1 MNRDKTLPKNF
12 LFLCLMGA
20 FAIFSS
26 TMSKSPTLTWFS
38 EYLKANDFEI
48 GLIAAASTVTGIFVN
63 ITAGTLSDIYG
74 RRKLLIAS
82 GLIFASAPFLYLAIT
97 QVWQLV
103 LLRIYHGFATAIF
116 MPVSLAFI
124 ADMFASGRG
133 EKMGLFSS
141 STMIGRLLAPVA
153 AGFLVS
159 IQFLA
164 PFQLAY
170 LICGLVGLVAMLLS
184 FRINPQEKAER
195 ASQTSKVGVIEGLK
209 AVIENSSI
217 LTVSSAEAATY
228 FSIGAVETFMPKYS
242 DDIGIERWI
251 TGIIMSLQILIIAIL
266 RPAFGQLSDRYGRK
280 PFIMAGLAVS
290 ASSLI
295 FLPLTANVYKL
306 LLVMIIHGMGI
317 SLTTSSTSPL
327 ISELSS
333 QTTIGSGM
341 GALETIKD
349 VGHATG
355 PIIAGFLIGI
365 SGYFNSFL
373 VVCLILLVDLVV
385 ICGKLRQLP

>member
-1 MNRDKTLPKNF
+1 MDKDKLPGGF
-12 LFLCLMGA
+12 LLLCLMGA

-38 EYLKANDFEI
+38 EYLQASDFEI

-74 RRKLLIAS
+74 RRKLLITS
-82 GLIFASAPFLYLAIT
+82 GLIFASAPFLYLVIT
-97 QVWQLV
+97 EVWQLI

-124 ADMFASGRG
+124 ADIFASERG

-141 STMIGRLLAPVA
+141 STMIGRLLAPIT

-170 LICGLVGLVAMLLS
+170 LICGLVGLVAMLIS
-184 FRINPQEKAER
+184 FRIKPQRKIE
-195 ASQTSKVGVIEGLK
+195 QTVETSRVSVIEGLR
-209 AVIENSSI
+209 AVIGNPSI
-217 LTVSSAEAATY
+217 LTASSAEAATY

-251 TGIIMSLQILIIAIL
+251 TGIIIGLQILTIAIF
-266 RPAFGQLSDRYGRK
+266 RPTFGRLSDRYGRK
-280 PFIMAGLAVS
+280 PFIIAGLTVS
-290 ASSLI
+290 AVSLI
-295 FLPLTANVYKL
+295 FLPLTADFYKL
-306 LLVMIIHGMGI
+306 LLVMIIHGIGI

-333 QTTIGSGM
+333 QTTLGSGM

-349 VGHATG
+349 IGHATG
-355 PIIAGFLIGI
+355 PLVAGFLIGA
-365 SGYFNSFL
+365 SGYFDSFL
-373 VVCLILLVDLVV
+373 VVCLILLVDLAVV
-385 ICGKLRQLP
+385 YGKLRP

>member
-1 MNRDKTLPKNF
+1 
-12 LFLCLMGA
+12 MGA

>member
-1 MNRDKTLPKNF
+1 MDKDKLPGGF
-12 LFLCLMGA
+12 LPLCLMGA

-38 EYLKANDFEI
+38 EYLQASDFEI

-74 RRKLLIAS
+74 RRKLLITS
-82 GLIFASAPFLYLAIT
+82 GLIFASAPFLYLVIT
-97 QVWQLV
+97 EVWQLI

-124 ADMFASGRG
+124 ADIFASERG

-141 STMIGRLLAPVA
+141 STMIGRLLAPIT

-170 LICGLVGLVAMLLS
+170 LICGLVGLVAMLIS
-184 FRINPQEKAER
+184 FRIKPQEKVE
-195 ASQTSKVGVIEGLK
+195 QTTETNRVGVIEGLR
-209 AVIENSSI
+209 AVIGNPSI
-217 LTVSSAEAATY
+217 LTASSAEAATY
-228 FSIGAVETFMPKYS
+228 FSIGAFETFMPKYS

-251 TGIIMSLQILIIAIL
+251 TGIIIGLQILTIAIL
-266 RPAFGQLSDRYGRK
+266 RPTFGRLSDRYGRK
-280 PFIMAGLAVS
+280 PFIIAGLTVS
-290 ASSLI
+290 AVSLI
-295 FLPLTANVYKL
+295 FLPLTADFYKL
-306 LLVMIIHGMGI
+306 LLVMIIHGIGI

-333 QTTIGSGM
+333 QTTLGSGM

-349 VGHATG
+349 IGHATG
-355 PIIAGFLIGI
+355 PLVAGFLIGA

-373 VVCLILLVDLVV
+373 VVCLILLVDLAVV
-385 ICGKLRQLP
+385 YGKLRP

>member
-1 MNRDKTLPKNF
+1 MNKDKPGGF
-12 LFLCLMGA
+12 LLLCLMGA

-38 EYLKANDFEI
+38 EYLQASDFEI

-74 RRKLLIAS
+74 RRKLLITS
-82 GLIFASAPFLYLAIT
+82 GLIFASAPFLYLVIT
-97 QVWQLV
+97 EVWQLI

-124 ADMFASGRG
+124 ADIFASERG

-141 STMIGRLLAPVA
+141 STMIGRLLAPIA

-170 LICGLVGLVAMLLS
+170 LICGLVGLVAMLIS
-184 FRINPQEKAER
+184 FRIKPQEKVE
-195 ASQTSKVGVIEGLK
+195 QTTETNRVSIIEGLR
-209 AVIENSSI
+209 AVIGNPSI
-217 LTVSSAEAATY
+217 LTASSAEAATY

-242 DDIGIERWI
+242 DNIGIERWI
-251 TGIIMSLQILIIAIL
+251 TGIIIGLQILTIAIF
-266 RPAFGQLSDRYGRK
+266 RPTFGRLSDSYGRK
-280 PFIMAGLAVS
+280 PFIIAGLAVS
-290 ASSLI
+290 GVSLI
-295 FLPLTANVYKL
+295 FLPLAADFYKL
-306 LLVMIIHGMGI
+306 LLVMIIHGIGI

-333 QTTIGSGM
+333 QTTLGSGM

-355 PIIAGFLIGI
+355 PLVAGFLIGT

-373 VVCLILLVDLVV
+373 IVCLILLVDLAVV
-385 ICGKLRQLP
+385 YGKLRP

>member
-1 MNRDKTLPKNF
+1 
-12 LFLCLMGA
+12 MGA

-38 EYLKANDFEI
+38 EYLHAGDFEI
-48 GLIAAASTVTGIFVN
+48 GLIAAASTITGIFVN
-63 ITAGTLSDIYG
+63 VTAGTLSDIYG
-74 RRKLLIAS
+74 RRKLLITS
-82 GLIFASAPFLYLAIT
+82 GLIFASAPFLYLLVT
-97 QVWQLV
+97 QVWQLI

-124 ADMFASGRG
+124 ADIFASGRG
-133 EKMGLFSS
+133 EKMGLFAS
-141 STMIGRLLAPVA
+141 STMIGRLLAPIA

-170 LICGLVGLVAMLLS
+170 LICGLVGLVAMFLS
-184 FRINPQEKAER
+184 FRIKPQGKAER
-195 ASQTSKVGVIEGLK
+195 FTETSSRISIIEGLK
-209 AVIENSSI
+209 AVVGNSKI
-217 LTVSSAEAATY
+217 LIVSSAEAAIY

-242 DDIGIERWI
+242 DEIGIERWI
-251 TGIIMSLQILIIAIL
+251 TGIIVGLQILTIAIF
-266 RPAFGQLSDRYGRK
+266 RPTFGRLSDRYGRK

-290 ASSLI
+290 AASLI
-295 FLPLTANVYKL
+295 FLPQTFNFYML
-306 LLVMIIHGMGI
+306 LLVMVMHGIGI

-333 QTTIGSGM
+333 KTAVGSGM

-349 VGHATG
+349 IGHATG
-355 PIIAGFLIGI
+355 PIIAGFLIGT

-373 VVCLILLVDLVV
+373 VVCLILLVDLA
-385 ICGKLRQLP
+385 ILYGKLRL

>member
-1 MNRDKTLPKNF
+1 MDKDKLPGGF
-12 LFLCLMGA
+12 LLLCLMGA

-38 EYLKANDFEI
+38 EYLQASDFEI

-63 ITAGTLSDIYG
+63 VTAGTLSDIYG
-74 RRKLLIAS
+74 RRKLLITS
-82 GLIFASAPFLYLAIT
+82 GLIFASAPFLYLVIT
-97 QVWQLV
+97 EVWQLI

-124 ADMFASGRG
+124 ADIFASERG

-141 STMIGRLLAPVA
+141 STMIGRLLAPIT

-170 LICGLVGLVAMLLS
+170 LICGLVGLVAMLIS
-184 FRINPQEKAER
+184 FRIKPQRKIE
-195 ASQTSKVGVIEGLK
+195 QTVETSRVSVIEGLR
-209 AVIENSSI
+209 AVIGNSSI
-217 LTVSSAEAATY
+217 LTASSAEAATY

-251 TGIIMSLQILIIAIL
+251 TGIIIGLQILTIAIL
-266 RPAFGQLSDRYGRK
+266 RPTFGRLSDRYGRK
-280 PFIMAGLAVS
+280 PFIIAGLAVS
-290 ASSLI
+290 AVSLI
-295 FLPLTANVYKL
+295 FLPLTADFYKL
-306 LLVMIIHGMGI
+306 LLVMIIHGIGI

-333 QTTIGSGM
+333 QTTLGSGM

-355 PIIAGFLIGI
+355 PLVAGFLIGT

-373 VVCLILLVDLVV
+373 IVCLILLVDLAVV
-385 ICGKLRQLP
+385 YGKLRP

>member
-1 MNRDKTLPKNF
+1 MDKDKPGGF
-12 LFLCLMGA
+12 LLLCLMGA

-38 EYLKANDFEI
+38 EYLQASDFEI

-74 RRKLLIAS
+74 RRKLLITS
-82 GLIFASAPFLYLAIT
+82 GLIFASAPFLYLVIT
-97 QVWQLV
+97 EVWQLI

-124 ADMFASGRG
+124 ADIFASERG

-141 STMIGRLLAPVA
+141 STMIGRLLAPIA

-170 LICGLVGLVAMLLS
+170 LICGLVGLVAMLIS
-184 FRINPQEKAER
+184 FRIKPQEKVE
-195 ASQTSKVGVIEGLK
+195 QTTETNRVSIIEGLR
-209 AVIENSSI
+209 AVIGNPSI
-217 LTVSSAEAATY
+217 LTASSAEAATY

-242 DDIGIERWI
+242 DNIGIERWI
-251 TGIIMSLQILIIAIL
+251 TGIIIGLQILTIAIF
-266 RPAFGQLSDRYGRK
+266 RPTFGRLSDSYGRK
-280 PFIMAGLAVS
+280 PFIIAGLAVS
-290 ASSLI
+290 GVSLI
-295 FLPLTANVYKL
+295 FLPLTADFYKL
-306 LLVMIIHGMGI
+306 LLVMIIHGIGI

-333 QTTIGSGM
+333 QTTLGSGM

-355 PIIAGFLIGI
+355 PPVAGFLIGT

-373 VVCLILLVDLVV
+373 IVCLILLVDLAVV
-385 ICGKLRQLP
+385 YGKLRP

>member
-1 MNRDKTLPKNF
+1 MDKDKLPGGF
-12 LFLCLMGA
+12 LLLCLMGA

-38 EYLKANDFEI
+38 EYLQASDFEI

-74 RRKLLIAS
+74 RRKLLITS
-82 GLIFASAPFLYLAIT
+82 GLIFASAPFLYLVIT
-97 QVWQLV
+97 EVWQLI

-124 ADMFASGRG
+124 ADIFASERG

-141 STMIGRLLAPVA
+141 STMIGRLLAPIA

-170 LICGLVGLVAMLLS
+170 LICGLVGLVAMLIS
-184 FRINPQEKAER
+184 FRIKPQEKVE
-195 ASQTSKVGVIEGLK
+195 QTTETNRVSIIEGLR
-209 AVIENSSI
+209 AVIGNPSI
-217 LTVSSAEAATY
+217 LTASSAEAATY

-251 TGIIMSLQILIIAIL
+251 TGIIIGLQILTIAIF
-266 RPAFGQLSDRYGRK
+266 RPTFGRLSDRYGRK
-280 PFIMAGLAVS
+280 PFIMVGLAVS
-290 ASSLI
+290 AASLI
-295 FLPLTANVYKL
+295 FLPQTFNFYML
-306 LLVMIIHGMGI
+306 LLVMVMHGIGI

-333 QTTIGSGM
+333 KTAVGSGM

-355 PIIAGFLIGI
+355 PIIAGFLIGTL
-365 SGYFNSFL
+365 GYFNSFL
-373 VVCLILLVDLVV
+373 VVCLILLVDLA
-385 ICGKLRQLP
+385 ILKGKLRL

>member
-1 MNRDKTLPKNF
+1 MNKDKPGGF
-12 LFLCLMGA
+12 LLLCLMGA

-38 EYLKANDFEI
+38 EYLQASDFEI

-74 RRKLLIAS
+74 RRKLLITS
-82 GLIFASAPFLYLAIT
+82 GLIFASAPFLYLVIT
-97 QVWQLV
+97 EVWQLI

-124 ADMFASGRG
+124 ADIFASERG

-141 STMIGRLLAPVA
+141 STMIGRLLAPIA

-170 LICGLVGLVAMLLS
+170 LICGLVGLVAMLIS
-184 FRINPQEKAER
+184 FRIKPQEKVE
-195 ASQTSKVGVIEGLK
+195 QTTETNRVSIIEGLR
-209 AVIENSSI
+209 AVIGNPSI
-217 LTVSSAEAATY
+217 LTASSAEAATY

-242 DDIGIERWI
+242 DNIGIERWI
-251 TGIIMSLQILIIAIL
+251 TGIIIGLQILTIAIF
-266 RPAFGQLSDRYGRK
+266 RPTFGRLSDSYGRK
-280 PFIMAGLAVS
+280 PFIIAGLAVS
-290 ASSLI
+290 GVSLI
-295 FLPLTANVYKL
+295 FLPLTADFYKL
-306 LLVMIIHGMGI
+306 LLVMIIHGIGI

-333 QTTIGSGM
+333 QTTLGSGM

-355 PIIAGFLIGI
+355 PLVAGFLIGT

-373 VVCLILLVDLVV
+373 IVCLILLVDLAVV
-385 ICGKLRQLP
+385 YGKLRP

>member
-1 MNRDKTLPKNF
+1 MDKDKPGGF
-12 LFLCLMGA
+12 LLLCLMGA

-38 EYLKANDFEI
+38 EYLQASDFEI

-74 RRKLLIAS
+74 RRKLLITS
-82 GLIFASAPFLYLAIT
+82 GLIFASAPFLYLVIT
-97 QVWQLV
+97 EVWQLI

-124 ADMFASGRG
+124 ADIFASERG

-141 STMIGRLLAPVA
+141 STMIGRLLAPIA

-170 LICGLVGLVAMLLS
+170 LICGLVGLVAMLIS
-184 FRINPQEKAER
+184 FRIKPQEKVE
-195 ASQTSKVGVIEGLK
+195 QTTETNRVSIIEGLR
-209 AVIENSSI
+209 AVIGNPSI
-217 LTVSSAEAATY
+217 LTASSAEAATY

-242 DDIGIERWI
+242 DNIGIERWI
-251 TGIIMSLQILIIAIL
+251 TGIIIGLQILTIAIF
-266 RPAFGQLSDRYGRK
+266 RPTFGRLSDSYGRK
-280 PFIMAGLAVS
+280 PFIIAGLAVS
-290 ASSLI
+290 GVSLI
-295 FLPLTANVYKL
+295 FLPLTADFYKL
-306 LLVMIIHGMGI
+306 LLVMIIHGIGI

-333 QTTIGSGM
+333 QTTLGSGM

-355 PIIAGFLIGI
+355 PPVAGFLIGT

-373 VVCLILLVDLVV
+373 IVCLILLVDLTVV
-385 ICGKLRQLP
+385 YGKLRP

>member
-1 MNRDKTLPKNF
+1 MDKDKPGGF
-12 LFLCLMGA
+12 LLLCLMGA

-38 EYLKANDFEI
+38 EYLQASDFEI

-74 RRKLLIAS
+74 RRKLLITS
-82 GLIFASAPFLYLAIT
+82 GLIFASAPFLYLVIT
-97 QVWQLV
+97 EVWQLI

-124 ADMFASGRG
+124 ADIFASERG

-141 STMIGRLLAPVA
+141 STMIGRLLAPIA

-170 LICGLVGLVAMLLS
+170 LICGLVGLVAMLIS
-184 FRINPQEKAER
+184 FRIKPQEKVE
-195 ASQTSKVGVIEGLK
+195 QTTETNRVSIIEGLR
-209 AVIENSSI
+209 AVIGNPSI
-217 LTVSSAEAATY
+217 LTASSAEAATY

-242 DDIGIERWI
+242 DNIGIERWI
-251 TGIIMSLQILIIAIL
+251 TGIIIGLQILTIAIF
-266 RPAFGQLSDRYGRK
+266 RPTFGRLSDSYGRK
-280 PFIMAGLAVS
+280 PFIIAGLAVS
-290 ASSLI
+290 GVSLI
-295 FLPLTANVYKL
+295 FLPLTADFYKL
-306 LLVMIIHGMGI
+306 LLVMIIHGIGI

-333 QTTIGSGM
+333 QTTLGSGM

-355 PIIAGFLIGI
+355 PLVAGFLIGT

-373 VVCLILLVDLVV
+373 IVCLILLVDLAVV
-385 ICGKLRQLP
+385 YGKLRP

>member
-1 MNRDKTLPKNF
+1 MDKDKLPGGF
-12 LFLCLMGA
+12 LLLCLMGA

-38 EYLKANDFEI
+38 EYLQASDFEI

-74 RRKLLIAS
+74 RRKLLITS
-82 GLIFASAPFLYLAIT
+82 GLIFASAPFLYLVIT
-97 QVWQLV
+97 EVWQLI

-124 ADMFASGRG
+124 ADIFASERG

-141 STMIGRLLAPVA
+141 STMIGRLLAPIT

-170 LICGLVGLVAMLLS
+170 LICGLVGLVAMLIS
-184 FRINPQEKAER
+184 FRIKPQEKVE
-195 ASQTSKVGVIEGLK
+195 QTTETNRVGVIEGLR
-209 AVIENSSI
+209 AVIGNPSI
-217 LTVSSAEAATY
+217 LTASSAEAATY

-251 TGIIMSLQILIIAIL
+251 TGIIIGLQILTIAIL
-266 RPAFGQLSDRYGRK
+266 RPTFGRLSDRYGRK
-280 PFIMAGLAVS
+280 PFIIAGLTVS
-290 ASSLI
+290 AVSLI
-295 FLPLTANVYKL
+295 FLPLTADFYKL
-306 LLVMIIHGMGI
+306 LLVMIIHGIGI

-333 QTTIGSGM
+333 QTTLGSGM

-349 VGHATG
+349 IGHATG
-355 PIIAGFLIGI
+355 PLVAGFLIGA

-373 VVCLILLVDLVV
+373 VVCLILLVDLAVV
-385 ICGKLRQLP
+385 YGKLRP

>member
-1 MNRDKTLPKNF
+1 MDKDKPGGF
-12 LFLCLMGA
+12 LLLCLMGA

-38 EYLKANDFEI
+38 EYLQASDFEI

-74 RRKLLIAS
+74 RRKLLITS
-82 GLIFASAPFLYLAIT
+82 GLIFASAPFLYLVIT
-97 QVWQLV
+97 EVWQLI

-124 ADMFASGRG
+124 ADIFASERG

-141 STMIGRLLAPVA
+141 STMIGRLLAPIA

-170 LICGLVGLVAMLLS
+170 LICGLVGLVAMLIS
-184 FRINPQEKAER
+184 FRIKPQEKVE
-195 ASQTSKVGVIEGLK
+195 QTTETNRVSIIEGLR
-209 AVIENSSI
+209 AVIGNPSI
-217 LTVSSAEAATY
+217 LTASSAEAATY

-251 TGIIMSLQILIIAIL
+251 TGIIIGLQILTIAIF
-266 RPAFGQLSDRYGRK
+266 RPTFGRLSDSYGRK
-280 PFIMAGLAVS
+280 PFIIAGLAVS
-290 ASSLI
+290 GVSLI
-295 FLPLTANVYKL
+295 FLPLTADFYKL
-306 LLVMIIHGMGI
+306 LLVMIIHGIGI

-333 QTTIGSGM
+333 QTTLGSGM

-355 PIIAGFLIGI
+355 PLVAGFLIGT

-373 VVCLILLVDLVV
+373 IVCLILLVDLAVV
-385 ICGKLRQLP
+385 YGKLRP

>member
-1 MNRDKTLPKNF
+1 MNKDKPGGF
-12 LFLCLMGA
+12 LLLCLMGA

-38 EYLKANDFEI
+38 EYLQASDFEI

-74 RRKLLIAS
+74 RRKLLITS
-82 GLIFASAPFLYLAIT
+82 GLIFASAPFLYLVIT
-97 QVWQLV
+97 EVWQLI

-124 ADMFASGRG
+124 ADIFASERG

-141 STMIGRLLAPVA
+141 STMIGRLLAPIA

-170 LICGLVGLVAMLLS
+170 LICGLVGLVAMLIS
-184 FRINPQEKAER
+184 FRIKPQEKVE
-195 ASQTSKVGVIEGLK
+195 QTTETNRVSIIEGLR
-209 AVIENSSI
+209 AVIGNPSI
-217 LTVSSAEAATY
+217 LTASSAEAATY

-251 TGIIMSLQILIIAIL
+251 TGIIIGLQILTIAIF
-266 RPAFGQLSDRYGRK
+266 RPTFGRLSDSYGRK
-280 PFIMAGLAVS
+280 PFIIAGLAVS
-290 ASSLI
+290 GVSLI
-295 FLPLTANVYKL
+295 FLPLTADFYKL
-306 LLVMIIHGMGI
+306 LLVMIIHGIGS

-333 QTTIGSGM
+333 QTTLGSGM

-355 PIIAGFLIGI
+355 PLIAGFLIGT

-373 VVCLILLVDLVV
+373 IVCLILLVDLTVV
-385 ICGKLRQLP
+385 YGKLRP

>member
-1 MNRDKTLPKNF
+1 MGESEKLPSGF
-12 LFLCLMGA
+12 LLLCLMGA

-38 EYLKANDFEI
+38 EYLNASDFEI

-82 GLIFASAPFLYLAIT
+82 GLVFASAPFLYLAVT

-124 ADMFASGRG
+124 ADIFASGRG

-141 STMIGRLLAPVA
+141 STMIGRLLAPVV

-170 LICGLVGLVAMLLS
+170 LICGLVGLIAMLLS
-184 FRINPQEKAER
+184 FRINPQGEVKP
-195 ASQTSKVGVIEGLK
+195 ASQAGRVSAIEGLK
-209 AVIENSSI
+209 AVIRNSSI
-217 LTVSSAEAATY
+217 LIVSSAEAATY

-251 TGIIMSLQILIIAIL
+251 TGIIMSLQILTIAIF
-266 RPAFGQLSDRYGRK
+266 RPTFGRLSDRYGRK
-280 PFIMAGLAVS
+280 PFILAGLAISAVS
-290 ASSLI
+290 PI
-295 FLPLTANVYKL
+295 FLPLTANVYWL
-306 LLVMIIHGMGI
+306 LLIMIVHGIGI
-317 SLTTSSTSPL
+317 ALTTSSTSPL

-333 QTTIGSGM
+333 QTTLGSGM

-373 VVCLILLVDLVV
+373 VVCLILLVDLAV
-385 ICGKLRQLP
+385 ISGKLKKVP

>member
-1 MNRDKTLPKNF
+1 
-12 LFLCLMGA
+12 MGA

-38 EYLKANDFEI
+38 EHLHAEDFEI
-48 GLIAAASTVTGIFVN
+48 GLIAAASTITGIFVN

-74 RRKLLIAS
+74 RRKLLITS
-82 GLIFASAPFLYLAIT
+82 GLIFASAPFLYLLVT

-103 LLRIYHGFATAIF
+103 FLRIYHGFATAIF

-124 ADMFASGRG
+124 ADIFASGKG
-133 EKMGLFSS
+133 EKMGLFAS
-141 STMIGRLLAPVA
+141 STMIGRLLAPIT

-170 LICGLVGLVAMLLS
+170 LICGLTGLVAMFLS
-184 FRINPQEKAER
+184 FRIKPQGKAECL
-195 ASQTSKVGVIEGLK
+195 AETSSRVSIIEDLK
-209 AVIENSSI
+209 AVVGNSKI
-217 LTVSSAEAATY
+217 LAVSSAEAAIY

-242 DDIGIERWI
+242 DEIGVERWI
-251 TGIIMSLQILIIAIL
+251 TGIIVGLQVLTIAIF
-266 RPAFGQLSDRYGRK
+266 RPTFGRLSDRYGRK
-280 PFIMAGLAVS
+280 PFIIAGLAVS
-290 ASSLI
+290 AASLI
-295 FLPLTANVYKL
+295 FLPQTFSFYML
-306 LLVMIIHGMGI
+306 LLVMITHGIGI

-333 QTTIGSGM
+333 KTAVGSGM

-349 VGHATG
+349 IGHATG
-355 PIIAGFLIGI
+355 PIIAGFLIGT

-373 VVCLILLVDLVV
+373 VVCLILLVDLT
-385 ICGKLRQLP
+385 ILYGRLRL